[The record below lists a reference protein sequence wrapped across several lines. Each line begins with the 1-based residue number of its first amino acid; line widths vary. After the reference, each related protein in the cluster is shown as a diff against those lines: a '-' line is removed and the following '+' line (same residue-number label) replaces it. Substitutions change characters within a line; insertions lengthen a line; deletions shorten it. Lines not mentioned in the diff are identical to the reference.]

1 MDDIRPALEALRAG
15 RLILAIDEG
24 KETASGD
31 LVVAAEHADA
41 DALHFLVSRAGGGI
55 MYVVLS
61 GERLDA
67 LDLPLLARSGEAEG
81 WSGASM
87 SVDAAGLRVPPISM
101 EGRAATIARLMD
113 PATRPDGLV
122 RPGHVHP
129 LRPRAGGV
137 LKRAGHTEAALDLVR
152 LAGLQ
157 PGAVICTVLGA
168 DGSCASLE
176 ALGALAEAEGLPV
189 VSVAAVIAHRSHT
202 EKLVRKDAESVV
214 TTEHG
219 TFRFAVYTSLVDG
232 DEYLAAI
239 KGDVAGKPDV
249 LVRVHSGCITGNV
262 FDSLQCD
269 CGWQLRAALRM
280 IEAEGCGV
288 VLYIAGHEGRGMGLP
303 SKIRA
308 YHLQRQGLD
317 TVEANE
323 ALGFPADSRDYGCGA
338 QVLRD
343 LGLTTMR
350 LITNNPRKY
359 AALDGHGLQI
369 VERVPVEAPPTEHSE
384 RYLATKQ
391 AKLGHWLRLEPNA
404 LSEATED

>member
-1 MDDIRPALEALRAG
+1 MSDLQPALDALRAG
-15 RLILAIDEG
+15 RFVLVIDEG
-24 KETASGD
+24 KGGASGD
-31 LVVAAEHADA
+31 LVVAAEHAGA
-41 DALHFLVSRAGGGI
+41 GALRFLVSRAGGGI
-55 MYVVLS
+55 MYVALS

-67 LDLPLLARSGEAEG
+67 LDLPLLARSGETAG
-81 WSGASM
+81 WSGAAM
-87 SVDAAGLRVPPISM
+87 SVDAAGLTVPPISV

-113 PATRPDGLV
+113 SDTRPDDLV
-122 RPGHVHP
+122 RPGHIYP
-129 LRPRAGGV
+129 LRGRAGGV
-137 LKRAGHTEAALDLVR
+137 LKRAAHTEAALDLVR

-157 PGAVICTVLGA
+157 PGAVLCTVLGE
-168 DGSCASLE
+168 DGACASLE
-176 ALGALAEAEGLPV
+176 ALDALAKTERLPV
-189 VSVAAVIAHRSHT
+189 VTVADVIAHRSRT

-214 TTEHG
+214 ATEHG

-280 IEAEGCGV
+280 IEAAGCGV
-288 VLYIAGHEGRGMGLP
+288 VLYIAGHEGRGMGL
-303 SKIRA
+303 SAKIRA

-323 ALGFPADSRDYGCGA
+323 ALGFPDDSRDYGCGA

-343 LGLTTMR
+343 LGITTMH

-359 AALDGHGLQI
+359 AALEGHGLHI
-369 VERVPVEAPPTEHSE
+369 VERVPLEAPPNEHSA

-391 AKLGHWLRLEPNA
+391 AKLGHWLHLEPA
-404 LSEATED
+404 APRDGTEE